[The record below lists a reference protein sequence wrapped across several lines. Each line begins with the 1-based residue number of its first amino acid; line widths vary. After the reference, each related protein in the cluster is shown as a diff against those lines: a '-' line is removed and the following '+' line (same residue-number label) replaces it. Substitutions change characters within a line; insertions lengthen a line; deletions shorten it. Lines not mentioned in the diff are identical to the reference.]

1 MCMTSAKYQPLELDD
16 EEEHCVKIC
25 YEIILEDSPEKVDV
39 ENCIEWLDLII
50 EPLEY
55 VNKNDNA
62 PMMDRLK
69 L

>member
-1 MCMTSAKYQPLELDD
+1 MLWNNSWRFSQ
-16 EEEHCVKIC
+16 KI
-25 YEIILEDSPEKVDV
+25 YV

-69 L
+69 LWRFECLKSTLERIPEELGVDIYI